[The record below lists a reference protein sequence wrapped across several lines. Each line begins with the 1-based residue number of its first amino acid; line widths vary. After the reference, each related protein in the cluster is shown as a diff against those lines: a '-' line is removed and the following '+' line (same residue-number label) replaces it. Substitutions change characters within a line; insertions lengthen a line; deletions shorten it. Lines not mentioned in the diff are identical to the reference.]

1 MALVAC
7 ARGLL
12 MYAYFR
18 KRSTITSLEVARG
31 WERRYLA
38 GATVSH
44 ALLGIWCFVAFSQT
58 SDPFVYFFSFSMT
71 IIYAA
76 GVFGR
81 NFANPHFVFV
91 QIFCVW
97 APMTAALVLYGSVY
111 HWIFAGFLTVSFVG
125 VKSIADRLRRTLF
138 DATTTSRENGAAR
151 NFVRRRVE

>member
-1 MALVAC
+1 MVLVAC

-18 KRSTITSLEVARG
+18 MRSTVTSLEIARR

-38 GATVSH
+38 EATASH
-44 ALLGIWCFVAFSQT
+44 ALLGIWCYLAFSRT

-76 GVFGR
+76 GIFGR
-81 NFANPHFVFV
+81 NFANPRFVFV

-97 APMTAALVLYGSVY
+97 APMTAALLLYGNPD
-111 HWIFAGFLTVSFVG
+111 HWIFAGFLTG
-125 VKSIADRLRRTLF
+125 VFCWGEIYS
-138 DATTTSRENGAAR
+138 G
-151 NFVRRRVE
+151 